1 MTFDTRL
8 SNLEDPS
15 YHLYSSFGSDFKNE
29 HSYDEYR
36 SQWLTIKVFYS
47 TLSYTT
53 MYETPKVSLTDLLAQ
68 IGGSLGMFVS
78 FSVFSFFELIEI
90 VILLICALIKTN

>member
-15 YHLYSSFGSDFKNE
+15 YHLYSSFSSDFKNE
-29 HSYDEYR
+29 HSYEEYR

-47 TLSYTT
+47 SLSYTT
-53 MYETPKVSLTDLLAQ
+53 MYEMPKVSLTDLLAQ

-90 VILLICALIKTN
+90 VILLICALIRN